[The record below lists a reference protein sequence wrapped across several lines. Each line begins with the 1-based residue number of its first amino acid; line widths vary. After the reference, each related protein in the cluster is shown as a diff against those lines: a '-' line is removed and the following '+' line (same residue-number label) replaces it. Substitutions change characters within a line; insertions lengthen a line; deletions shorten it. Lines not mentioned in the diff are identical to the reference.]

1 MGNRRFI
8 VLDIQADYPLEN
20 IKPHIFYR
28 ITLEISKENRRYFYI
43 FILNGNFYFENLSY
57 RKKELM
63 TLEDSLEVYYCCSIE
78 KVKRF
83 ITKTNISHLLK
94 RDKKI
99 SLETIDDLRIVLME
113 CGYKREI
120 KFNEFHE
127 AERELKSDFSK
138 WHKYDDFHFIAKK
151 LNPNANPGDVKM
163 GSTPFGST
171 IILDMI
177 SDRRKQNV
185 PDCIKEEIIY
195 WTNTMLEEY
204 LIDIKDVRF
213 LLHAEIEFKVIG
225 TLYRNYRVEIIMIG
239 ENRKQLHKAHFCLCD
254 CEKEQENAMEEY
266 FKNELFPDKVVD
278 IKGDSANGTKQ
289 KAC

>member
-1 MGNRRFI
+1 
-8 VLDIQADYPLEN
+8 
-20 IKPHIFYR
+20 
-28 ITLEISKENRRYFYI
+28 
-43 FILNGNFYFENLSY
+43 
-57 RKKELM
+57 M

-120 KFNEFHE
+120 DFHEFYE

-138 WHKYDDFHFIAKK
+138 WHKYDDFYFISKK
-151 LNPNANPGDVKM
+151 LNANANPGDVKL

-177 SDRRKQNV
+177 SDRRKQKV

-195 WTNTMLEEY
+195 WTNTMLDEK
-204 LIDIKDVRF
+204 LADIESVRF
-213 LLHAEIEFKVIG
+213 LLHAEIEFRVIG
-225 TLYRNYRVEIIMIG
+225 SLFKHYKIYIVMVDKNG
-239 ENRKQLHKAHFCLCD
+239 NQLHKNDFCLCD

-266 FKNELFPDKVVD
+266 FRNEIFPEKIVN
-278 IKGDSANGTKQ
+278 ITEESA
-289 KAC
+289 